1 MGQFTVWPSRICRPT
16 GRPSHWGPSDPQR
29 TTVTIAL
36 LLLLS
41 ALAVAA
47 LAYSRY
53 RPNRRDR
60 AMRDVLDAADAL
72 EAQLRVARAEIEA
85 VTGGEGNDPVGEA
98 MREMLRQRLWL
109 RDHGPDASLAQL
121 DEVRSSIDAARSR
134 IDQQLSL
141 IAQARAPVA

>member
-1 MGQFTVWPSRICRPT
+1 M
-16 GRPSHWGPSDPQR
+16 
-29 TTVTIAL
+29 TIAL
-36 LLLLS
+36 LLLVP
-41 ALAVAA
+41 ALAIAA

-53 RPNRRDR
+53 RPSRRER
-60 AMRDVLDAADAL
+60 AVRDVLDAADAL

-109 RDHGPDASLAQL
+109 RDHGRDASLEQL

-141 IAQARAPVA
+141 IARARTPAT